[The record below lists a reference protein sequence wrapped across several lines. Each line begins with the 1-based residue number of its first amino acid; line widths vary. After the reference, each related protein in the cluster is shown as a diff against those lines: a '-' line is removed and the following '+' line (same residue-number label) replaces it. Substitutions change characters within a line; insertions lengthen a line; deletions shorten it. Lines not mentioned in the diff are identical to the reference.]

1 VTRPGLRPP
10 DGAWFA
16 SNDRKDSPVVDSET
30 SSNAA
35 SIPARGGTSGPDRSG
50 HGGAERRRF
59 DVVLRGYDRSAV
71 DDVIAR
77 QDEQL
82 AALRRELAESERRR
96 TLAEQHAT
104 ATETEIRN
112 LRSGS
117 QFSERTPPEESFG
130 YRAEKLLR
138 LAEQEAAEA
147 RSAAG
152 REAAAVIEQARAEA
166 EQHRHEVEQS
176 LIARSSLLDQQAAQR
191 TVELQEREQ
200 QISAQMTTARS
211 EIDAMHEAARRAAE
225 QHRRQA
231 EGDAEA
237 VRARAAH
244 AAQRMR
250 DQAEQEVARLAALR
264 DDARAEITRL
274 AELLA
279 NELNSG
285 ARGDQRGM
293 RPGTRPGE
301 QLAGAARPDGPGNRP
316 EQPGAHAEKANVRTD
331 NGGSAERAPAARG
344 AGH

>member
-1 VTRPGLRPP
+1 
-10 DGAWFA
+10 
-16 SNDRKDSPVVDSET
+16 VVDSEN
-30 SSNAA
+30 SSSA
-35 SIPARGGTSGPDRSG
+35 SAIPAPRTGSSGNERPSNMIST
-50 HGGAERRRF
+50 ERRRF
-59 DVVLRGYDRSAV
+59 DVVLRGYERHAV
-71 DDVIAR
+71 DEHLAR

-82 AALRRELAESERRR
+82 AKLRHELSESERRR
-96 TLAEQHAT
+96 ALAEQHAT

-112 LRSGS
+112 LRSDP
-117 QFSERTPPEESFG
+117 QFAERTPPEESFG

-147 RSAAG
+147 RAAAA
-152 REAAAVIEQARAEA
+152 REAAAVIEQARADA

-200 QISAQMTTARS
+200 QIAAQMTTARS
-211 EIDAMHEAARRAAE
+211 EIYTMHEAARRAAE
-225 QHRRQA
+225 QYRRQA
-231 EGDAEA
+231 EGDAES

-279 NELNSG
+279 NELGSAAG
-285 ARGDQRGM
+285 GDQRGN
-293 RPGTRPGE
+293 RSPASAPRIPSQARADGPAAPGG
-301 QLAGAARPDGPGNRP
+301 RPDNAADKKP
-316 EQPGAHAEKANVRTD
+316 TS
-331 NGGSAERAPAARG
+331 NGEPADRAAAARG

>member
-1 VTRPGLRPP
+1 MVE
-10 DGAWFA
+10 
-16 SNDRKDSPVVDSET
+16 SET
-30 SSNAA
+30 SSSAS
-35 SIPARGGTSGPDRSG
+35 SIPAQRAGSAGADRSAG
-50 HGGAERRRF
+50 YGSERRRF
-59 DVVLRGYDRSAV
+59 DVVLRGYDRHAV
-71 DDVIAR
+71 DEHVSR
-77 QDEQL
+77 QDGEM
-82 AALRRELAESERRR
+82 AKLRHELAESERRR
-96 TLAEQHAT
+96 ALAEQHAT
-104 ATETEIRN
+104 ATENEIRS
-112 LRSGS
+112 LRSDP
-117 QFSERTPPEESFG
+117 QFADRSSPEESFG

-147 RSAAG
+147 RAAAG
-152 REAAAVIEQARAEA
+152 REAAAVVEHARAEA

-200 QISAQMTTARS
+200 QIAAQLTTARA

-250 DQAEQEVARLAALR
+250 DQAEQEVSRLAALR

-279 NELNSG
+279 NELG
-285 ARGDQRGM
+285 AAQGGERGG
-293 RPGTRPGE
+293 RPQLGAQGPAVRSATRAHGE
-301 QLAGAARPDGPGNRP
+301 GPAGAGPRP
-316 EQPGAHAEKANVRTD
+316 EQPGEKHPVGHGASGAPT
-331 NGGSAERAPAARG
+331 ERAAARS

>member
-1 VTRPGLRPP
+1 MAH
-10 DGAWFA
+10 DEQ
-16 SNDRKDSPVVDSET
+16 SNDRKDAPVVDSET
-30 SSNAA
+30 SSSAS
-35 SIPARGGTSGPDRSG
+35 SIPGQRGGIGGP
-50 HGGAERRRF
+50 GGSTGTERRRF
-59 DVVLRGYDRSAV
+59 DVVLRGYERATV
-71 DDVIAR
+71 DQHVSR
-77 QDEQL
+77 QAEQIES
-82 AALRRELAESERRR
+82 LRRELADSERRR

-104 ATETEIRN
+104 ATETEIRG
-112 LRSGS
+112 LRSDP
-117 QFSERTPPEESFG
+117 QFAERTPPEESFG

-147 RSAAG
+147 RAGAG
-152 REAAAVIEQARAEA
+152 REAAAVVEQARADA

-200 QISAQMTTARS
+200 QIAAQMTTARS

-231 EGDAEA
+231 EGDAET

-279 NELNSG
+279 NELGHG
-285 ARGDQRGM
+285 ARGDQRGARQL
-293 RPGTRPGE
+293 RPADQITGRSGN
-301 QLAGAARPDGPGNRP
+301 AGRP
-316 EQPGAHAEKANVRTD
+316 EGQGSQPGRSDTAGGSGDKPAGRTD
-331 NGGSAERAPAARG
+331 NGESERAAAARS

>member
-1 VTRPGLRPP
+1 M
-10 DGAWFA
+10 AHA
-16 SNDRKDSPVVDSET
+16 EQSIDRKDAPVVDSET
-30 SSNAA
+30 SSSA
-35 SIPARGGTSGPDRSG
+35 SSTPASPVAS
-50 HGGAERRRF
+50 ERRRF
-59 DVVLRGYDRSAV
+59 DVVLRGYERHSV
-71 DDVIAR
+71 DQYLAQ

-82 AALRRELAESERRR
+82 AKMRHDLAESERRR
-96 TLAEQHAT
+96 ALAEQHAT
-104 ATETEIRN
+104 ATENEIRT
-112 LRSGS
+112 LRSES

-138 LAEQEAAEA
+138 LAEQEAADA

-152 REAAAVIEQARAEA
+152 REAAAVIEQARADA

-200 QISAQMTTARS
+200 QIAAQMTTARS

-279 NELNSG
+279 NELGGLSDPQRGIRPSAGQRDAAARIPGQAQSSPAPADQPADSQHG
-285 ARGDQRGM
+285 AR
-293 RPGTRPGE
+293 P
-301 QLAGAARPDGPGNRP
+301 AN
-316 EQPGAHAEKANVRTD
+316 AEP
-331 NGGSAERAPAARG
+331 AERAAAARG
-344 AGH
+344 VGH

>member
-1 VTRPGLRPP
+1 M
-10 DGAWFA
+10 
-16 SNDRKDSPVVDSET
+16 VDSE
-30 SSNAA
+30 SSSSAS
-35 SIPARGGTSGPDRSG
+35 SIPAQRAGATGSGAP
-50 HGGAERRRF
+50 APERRRF
-59 DVVLRGYDRSAV
+59 DVVLRGYERHAV
-71 DDVIAR
+71 DEYLGR
-77 QDEQL
+77 QDEEM
-82 AALRRELAESERRR
+82 AKLRHDLAESERRR
-96 TLAEQHAT
+96 ALAEQHAT
-104 ATETEIRN
+104 ATENEIRT
-112 LRSGS
+112 LRSDS
-117 QFSERTPPEESFG
+117 QYSERTPPEESFG

-147 RSAAG
+147 RTAAG
-152 REAAAVIEQARAEA
+152 REAAAVIEQARADA

-200 QISAQMTTARS
+200 QIAAQMTTARS

-279 NELNSG
+279 NELGSV
-285 ARGDQRGM
+285 RGDQQR
-293 RPGTRPGE
+293 E
-301 QLAGAARPDGPGNRP
+301 ARPPGGQQRDPSPRIPGQAPPPGSDQNGRQDKPVDPQHAAGRP
-316 EQPGAHAEKANVRTD
+316 AN
-331 NGGSAERAPAARG
+331 GESAERTSAARG
-344 AGH
+344 AGR